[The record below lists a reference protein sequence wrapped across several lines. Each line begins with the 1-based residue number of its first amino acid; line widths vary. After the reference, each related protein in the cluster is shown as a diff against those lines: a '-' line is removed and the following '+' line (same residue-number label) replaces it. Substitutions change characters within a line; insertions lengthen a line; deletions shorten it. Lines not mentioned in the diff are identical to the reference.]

1 MDIRFFRP
9 YIRLLALASLSSA
22 LSLWAQ
28 KAAVEFP
35 PTTNASQVGTS
46 FVTGYQFSV
55 KMPLSVNA
63 LGAVLDHS
71 PSKAV
76 FGVLPAS
83 MQVGLWDGSQKLLAT
98 ATVYDTD
105 PLSGNF
111 NYSTITPVTLSPG
124 QTYVVAGLV
133 PAGKSTLS
141 NVPKLATDPK
151 VRYLGPRSAV
161 SDNLVFPADDVIGQR
176 NGYFAAS
183 FTFTAPMNHQG
194 GSQPPGNADY
204 AASLATLADR
214 HSSAAGSD
222 TVTAQSVAA
231 KPVANAGTDLTVRV
245 GSRVDLD
252 GSGSIPAKGKMLHF
266 AWDLT
271 SMPFDASASLQAS
284 NTDSPW
290 FVAPSPGTYSVQ
302 LVVNDGDDESAPA
315 LIIVNAVSGPL
326 DDDIVVPQSLKIDNG
341 RFTPIQ
347 IRLAQ
352 PAPPGGLSVSLVS
365 SDTSKMTVSPATI
378 FFPEGATISTG
389 VRVSGVN
396 AGAAAVTVS
405 AAGLNASSV
414 SVNVQ

>member
-9 YIRLLALASLSSA
+9 YIRLLALASLSNA

-141 NVPKLATDPK
+141 MTRSRLHVGARNCSQYCRNAERIALRDISRSCASGVSLPRTRARFFSSCRTWPPRLAHS
-151 VRYLGPRSAV
+151 RSAM
-161 SDNLVFPADDVIGQR
+161 R
-176 NGYFAAS
+176 
-183 FTFTAPMNHQG
+183 
-194 GSQPPGNADY
+194 
-204 AASLATLADR
+204 
-214 HSSAAGSD
+214 
-222 TVTAQSVAA
+222 
-231 KPVANAGTDLTVRV
+231 
-245 GSRVDLD
+245 
-252 GSGSIPAKGKMLHF
+252 
-266 AWDLT
+266 
-271 SMPFDASASLQAS
+271 S
-284 NTDSPW
+284 NT
-290 FVAPSPGTYSVQ
+290 
-302 LVVNDGDDESAPA
+302 
-315 LIIVNAVSGPL
+315 
-326 DDDIVVPQSLKIDNG
+326 
-341 RFTPIQ
+341 R
-347 IRLAQ
+347 
-352 PAPPGGLSVSLVS
+352 
-365 SDTSKMTVSPATI
+365 
-378 FFPEGATISTG
+378 
-389 VRVSGVN
+389 
-396 AGAAAVTVS
+396 
-405 AAGLNASSV
+405 
-414 SVNVQ
+414 